1 SPQLPAGAAGRRRDR
16 RGRRGGRT
24 GAAAPLPAPPR
35 TRTQPGTGRP
45 MTKGDDD
52 GIPGRHDDHGAG
64 WHHGRGGRRDPDPGS
79 GTISGTGRAGS
90 PAAAMAS
97 AGESRRVAYM
107 GPVSGRRRD
116 RTGDRAVVD
125 ATARLAA
132 RLADAPYSTPQR
144 PAWRPRPNSA
154 DINPT

>member
-1 SPQLPAGAAGRRRDR
+1 
-16 RGRRGGRT
+16 
-24 GAAAPLPAPPR
+24 
-35 TRTQPGTGRP
+35 
-45 MTKGDDD
+45 
-52 GIPGRHDDHGAG
+52 
-64 WHHGRGGRRDPDPGS
+64 
-79 GTISGTGRAGS
+79 AGS

-132 RLADAPYSTPQR
+132 RLGDATDSTPQR
-144 PAWRPRPNSA
+144 PGWRPRHKYS
-154 DINPT
+154 DINPRGGHTGRGPDPVEGSGRRPPAGTRRRVVHDGR